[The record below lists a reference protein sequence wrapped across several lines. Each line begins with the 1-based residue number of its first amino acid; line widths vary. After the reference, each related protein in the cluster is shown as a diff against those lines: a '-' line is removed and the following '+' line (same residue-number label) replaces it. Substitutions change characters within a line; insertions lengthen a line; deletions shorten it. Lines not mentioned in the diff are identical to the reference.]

1 MAKKKI
7 PEYLK
12 ELLQA
17 GVISKEQILDAQG
30 KAKQT
35 SKSIA
40 QVIVQLGYA
49 KDEEVMKALAKAHRM
64 DYVDLSQVEIPE
76 RVIELMPEAVA
87 RENNVIPLDETDRG
101 IKVLMSDPEDVD
113 TVEKLRFIL
122 NRDITVALATRSAIA
137 LGINRKY
144 GQVEGESADSVLQEF
159 TDTAIEFTVTR
170 DDEDDSGKEVED
182 NSAPIVRLV
191 QLMITE
197 AVQLR
202 ASDIHVEPFEDRVR
216 IRYRIDGVLHER
228 DTLPKRQ
235 LGAIISRI
243 KILAD
248 IDIAE
253 KRREQDGRI
262 KVTTGEKEL
271 DLRVSIIPT
280 NQGQSCVLRL
290 LDKDN
295 IKIGVRQLGF
305 SEGTYKKFHSLIR
318 RPNGIIL
325 VTGPTGSGKTTT
337 LYAAMNS
344 LNRPDRKIITA
355 EDPVEYYL
363 PGINQVEVKH
373 KIGLDFARIIRS
385 MLRQAPNVILVG
397 EMRDQETA
405 SMGIQASLTGHL
417 VFSTLHT
424 NDAPTAVTRMID
436 MGVPAY
442 LVASSVVAILAQRL
456 VRTICPKCRTK
467 YKPTEQEISEA
478 GMPPEMVE
486 TATFMRGKGCTSC
499 QKSGFRGRMG
509 IYEML
514 MVDSSI
520 RELIFRQASSQEIRD
535 HAVNQGGM
543 DTLYMDGLSK
553 VAQGYT
559 TFSEV
564 MRVAKRGDGDGVH

>member
-1 MAKKKI
+1 MAKKQI

-12 ELLQA
+12 ELIQA
-17 GVISKEQILDAQG
+17 GVISKDQLIDAQ
-30 KAKQT
+30 KQAKQT
-35 SKSIA
+35 GKTIA
-40 QVIVQLGYA
+40 QTIVQLEYA
-49 KDEEVMKALAKAHRM
+49 SDEDVMKALAKAHRM
-64 DYVDLSQVEIPE
+64 DYVDPTKVDIPE
-76 RVIELMPEAVA
+76 MVIELMPEAVA
-87 RENNVIPLDETDRG
+87 RENNVIPLAETDRG
-101 IKVLMSDPEDVD
+101 LKVLMSDPEDVD

-122 NRDITVALATRSAIA
+122 NRDVTVALATRASIS
-137 LGINRKY
+137 LEINRKY
-144 GQVEGESADSVLQEF
+144 GQVEGESADSILQEF
-159 TDTAIEFTVTR
+159 TDTAIDFTETV
-170 DDEDDSGKEVED
+170 DDDSEAGEAAED
-182 NSAPIVRLV
+182 SSAPIVRLV

-228 DTLPKRQ
+228 DRLPKRQ

-262 KVTTGEKEL
+262 KVTAGEKEL

-280 NQGQSCVLRL
+280 NQGQSCVMRL

-305 SEGTYKKFHSLIR
+305 SEKTYKQFHSLIR

-467 YKPTEQEISEA
+467 HKPSEQDIQEA
-478 GMPPEMVE
+478 GMPPEMVA
-486 TATFMRGKGCTSC
+486 TATFMRGKGCSSC
-499 QKSGFRGRMG
+499 QKSGVRGRMG

-514 MVDSSI
+514 MIDSTV

-535 HAVNQGGM
+535 YAVGNGM

-564 MRVAKRGDGDGVH
+564 MRVAKRGDNDGEH

>member
-113 TVEKLRFIL
+113 TIEKLRFIL

-182 NSAPIVRLV
+182 NSAPIVKLV

-305 SEGTYKKFHSLIR
+305 SEKTYKQFHSLIR

-373 KIGLDFARIIRS
+373 KIGLDFSRIIRS

-514 MVDSSI
+514 MINSSI

-535 HAVNQGGM
+535 HAVSQDGM

>member
-1 MAKKKI
+1 MAKKIDGFVKI
-7 PEYLK
+7 
-12 ELLQA
+12 LLEG
-17 GVISKEQILDAQG
+17 GVVSKDQVLDAQSQASQTG
-30 KAKQT
+30 KP
-35 SKSIA
+35 IA
-40 QVIVQLGYA
+40 QALESLGYA
-49 KDEEVMKALAKAHRM
+49 TDSEIMQALAQYHRM
-64 DYVDLSQVEIPE
+64 EFVDLAAVEIPE
-76 RVIELMPEAVA
+76 MVIELMPEAVA
-87 RENNVIPLDETDRG
+87 RENNVIPLAETDRG
-101 IKVLMSDPEDVD
+101 LKVLMSEPADVD
-113 TVEKLRFIL
+113 TIEKLRFIL
-122 NRDITVALATRSAIA
+122 NRDVTVALATRGAITLA
-137 LGINRKY
+137 INRMY
-144 GQVEGESADSVLQEF
+144 GQVEGESADSILQEF
-159 TDTAIEFTVTR
+159 TDTAIDFTETVDDGGGG
-170 DDEDDSGKEVED
+170 DDEDDES
-182 NSAPIVRLV
+182 SAPIVRLV
-191 QLMITE
+191 QLMINE

-228 DTLPKRQ
+228 DRLPKRQ

-280 NQGQSCVLRL
+280 NMGQSAVLRL

-305 SEGTYKKFHSLIR
+305 SEETYKRFNSLIR

-337 LYAAMNS
+337 LYAALNN

-397 EMRDQETA
+397 EMRDSETA

-436 MGVPAY
+436 MGVPGY

-456 VRTICPKCRTK
+456 VRTICPKCRARHT
-467 YKPTEQEISEA
+467 PTPEKIKEA
-478 GMPPEMVE
+478 GMSAEVAA
-486 TATFMRGKGCTSC
+486 TATFMRGKGCNSC
-499 QKSGFRGRMG
+499 QKTGFRGRIG
-509 IYEML
+509 IYEL
-514 MVDSSI
+514 LLIDSRV
-520 RELIFRQASSQEIRD
+520 RELIFASASSQEIREY
-535 HAVNQGGM
+535 AVTKGM
-543 DTLYMDGLSK
+543 TTLYMDGLAK
-553 VAQGYT
+553 VAKGFT
-559 TFSEV
+559 TFDEV
-564 MRVAKRGDGDGVH
+564 YRVAKRSELDGE

>member
-12 ELLQA
+12 ELHRA
-17 GVISKEQILDAQG
+17 GVVSKEQLIDAKEQ
-30 KAKQT
+30 AKQT
-35 SKSIA
+35 GKTIA
-40 QVIVQLGYA
+40 HTIVQLDYA
-49 KDEEVMKALAKAHRM
+49 TDEDVMKALAKAHRM
-64 DYVDLSQVEIPE
+64 DYVDLTKVEIPE
-76 RVIELMPEAVA
+76 MVIELMPEAVA
-87 RENNVIPLDETDRG
+87 RENNVIPLAETERG
-101 IKVLMSDPEDVD
+101 LKVIMSDPEDVD

-122 NRDITVALATRSAIA
+122 NRDVTVALATRAAIT
-137 LGINRKY
+137 LEINRKY
-144 GQVEGESADSVLQEF
+144 GQVQEESADSILQEF
-159 TDTAIEFTVTR
+159 TDTAIDFTETV
-170 DDEDDSGKEVED
+170 DDDAESGEASEDS
-182 NSAPIVRLV
+182 SAPIVRLV

-228 DTLPKRQ
+228 DRLPKRQ

-243 KILAD
+243 KILAS

-262 KVTTGEKEL
+262 KVTAGEKEL
-271 DLRVSIIPT
+271 DLRVSVIPT
-280 NQGQSCVLRL
+280 NQGQSCVMRL

-305 SEGTYKKFHSLIR
+305 SEKTHKQFHSLIR

-417 VFSTLHT
+417 VFSTLDT
-424 NDAPTAVTRMID
+424 NGAPTAVTRMID

-456 VRTICPKCRTK
+456 VRTICPKCRSK
-467 YKPTEQEISEA
+467 YTPTEQEIKEA
-478 GMPPEMVE
+478 GMPPEMVAS
-486 TATFMRGKGCTSC
+486 ATFMRGRGCNSC

-514 MVDSSI
+514 MIDSSI

-535 HAVNQGGM
+535 YAVNNGM